1 MEIVSTAPQRMAL
14 MDSMPPLLGLLIQ
27 SMEGRHVRDNTG
39 HNLIDFST
47 QGYLGFDTHPEIID
61 AQIIGLKKYGNVVPW
76 SRTVA
81 IFDIFT
87 DVEKRLAELMGAET
101 SNIFLSTTLLNH
113 GVISALAGH
122 NDALIAFDQSSHM
135 SSFEGALLAKSKG
148 ATLCTWST
156 MDELEVIL
164 QESIHT
170 TKLIITDGVN
180 SMSGSYAD
188 VPALNL
194 LAKKHKALLYIDD
207 AHGFGVVGENPTPD
221 YPYGKRGN
229 GLVRYYDCDYDTI
242 LYVGCFSKAYGLP
255 GAFIACSAPM
265 KEFLL
270 HHATPHDLGFSGQG
284 SVMMGLLKAMDI
296 NDDDGDHRRQKLFE
310 MTHFIQSQLSSL
322 SPSLSIYQKTTPF
335 PIISIALPNNSLFL
349 NACRTLY
356 EQGILVTAE
365 PSHSH
370 HKDSVNLLRIT
381 LTHGLIH
388 KDLRAL
394 IDAFKKIGSTTL

>member
-1 MEIVSTAPQRMAL
+1 QKRMPSS
-14 MDSMPPLLGLLIQ
+14 MDSMNPLLGLNIT
-27 SMEGRHVRDNTG
+27 SMKGRHIIDDSN
-39 HNLIDFST
+39 HHLIDFST
-47 QGYLGFDTHPEIID
+47 QGYLGFDIHPAIVD
-61 AQIIGLKKYGNVVPW
+61 AQISGLKKYGNVVPW
-76 SRTVA
+76 SRTVGV
-81 IFDIFT
+81 FDIFT
-87 DVEKRLAELMGAET
+87 EVEKRLADLVRAP
-101 SNIFLSTTLLNH
+101 SANIFLSTTLLNH
-113 GVISALAGH
+113 GVIPALAGH
-122 NDALIAFDQSSHM
+122 TDALIAFEKSSHM
-135 SSFEGALLAKSKG
+135 SSYEGALLAKEKG
-148 ATLCTWST
+148 ATLCTWRTTNDLDALLQGST
-156 MDELEVIL
+156 H
-164 QESIHT
+164 S

-180 SMSGSYAD
+180 SMNGSYAD
-188 VPALNL
+188 IPALDL
-194 LAKKHKALLYIDD
+194 LTKKHKTLLYIDD
-207 AHGFGVVGENPTPD
+207 AHGFGVVGENPSPD

-229 GLVRYYDCDYDTI
+229 GLVRYFGCDYETI

-270 HHATPHDLGFSGQG
+270 HHATPHDLGISGQG

-349 NACRTLY
+349 KACRTLY

-394 IDAFKKIGSTTL
+394 IDAFKKI